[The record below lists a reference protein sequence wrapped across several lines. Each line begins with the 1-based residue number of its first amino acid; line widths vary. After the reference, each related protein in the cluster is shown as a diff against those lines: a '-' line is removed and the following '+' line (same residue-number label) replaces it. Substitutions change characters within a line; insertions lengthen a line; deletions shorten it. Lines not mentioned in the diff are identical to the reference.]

1 MTDTENFGAFYSIFL
16 SHVCDEVEKRIHI
29 RNLMRQQQG
38 ESDRKAKKSIS
49 AGPNAK
55 RISLRE
61 YESGKADG
69 GGEWCMKCLQYGHT
83 TKTPC
88 IYYCA
93 CLKCS
98 EPAQE
103 QRHSTKFHDE
113 HRRRIQAT
121 RISYRRSS
129 SSSSASSTSAAP
141 SSFIRTTNRPTS
153 NNSTTDMSETNT
165 ASHSSSSSKRK
176 DKRR

>member
-1 MTDTENFGAFYSIFL
+1 MANTENFGTFYNIFI

-129 SSSSASSTSAAP
+129 SSSASSTSAAS
-141 SSFIRTTNRPTS
+141 SSFIRTTSRPTS
-153 NNSTTDMSETNT
+153 NNSTTDTSEKNT
-165 ASHSSSSSKRK
+165 ASHSSSSSSKRK